1 MSEPASGQSFGQ
13 ALPDQVERIAE
24 LFDAHLEVINDVRE
38 LYSARVA
45 LEREYA
51 GKLQVLTKKAF
62 DKKARA
68 QSAFVVG
75 NEPTKAWDANV
86 LRQSSLNAAYDEIL
100 TSFTNTAQDHLNN
113 ADALATQTIEV
124 LRGLE
129 RKNADSK
136 KKEMAFFQKLLSDRD
151 RVYSER
157 LKSKQKYD
165 EDCTEVETF
174 RQKQGRATDDR
185 HADRA
190 ARQAEQQRNDM
201 LNSKNSYLISIAV
214 ANQAKAKLYEEDL
227 PKLENVIQ
235 AMQRRLVERFVQVL
249 LQSQKLHLSH
259 LDSLKSRVANVE
271 EKLKQVDVVRDQDL
285 FIDHNVRPFIAPDD
299 WKFEPCSIHYD
310 TDSMSIDPAP
320 KIVIQN
326 KLRRS
331 REKLEEL
338 IPLME
343 SRRTESHQL
352 SSQLSSYIP
361 DHTLGTID
369 ELHDSYLDAEH
380 QVVFYA
386 TSERILK
393 TEIDVIVDAVGD
405 DQGAS
410 KPHSFK
416 SSSFSIPTQCG
427 YCMVP
432 ANCEESEERPSGM
445 LFRKSTNASRSGPAD
460 RGAGMAPSASSFV
473 QSIASED
480 SSVEERV
487 EAKVLFDFNATSEFE
502 LGVQDGAYVHVLEP
516 DDGSGWVKVVDKDG
530 NSGLVPAS
538 YLEILNGEGG
548 EMRVVQDA
556 TGDRVQA
563 IYPYSAQS
571 ADELDLTVGDTL
583 ELSSGATGGRNYA
596 DGWWEGTNVQGRKG
610 IFPSNYVSGE
620 IRARARAPSWV
631 EVDSLS
637 QVEAI

>member
-1 MSEPASGQSFGQ
+1 MLEPTSGQSFGQ

-38 LYSARVA
+38 LYIARVA

-51 GKLQVLTKKAF
+51 GKLQVLTKKAS
-62 DKKARA
+62 DKKAKT
-68 QSAFVVG
+68 QSAFIVG

-86 LRQSSLNAAYDEIL
+86 LRQSSLNTAYDEIL
-100 TSFTNTAQDHLNN
+100 TSFTNSAQDHLNN
-113 ADALATQTIEV
+113 ADNWATQTVEV

-129 RKNADSK
+129 RKNVDSK
-136 KKEMAFFQKLLSDRD
+136 KKVGLHPPYIFRIMEVTHTRGQEMAFFQKLLSDRD
-151 RVYSER
+151 RIYSER
-157 LKSKQKYD
+157 LKASGAFVNHMEPWLTYEVLRANKRFYD
-165 EDCTEVETF
+165 DDCTEVETF

-201 LNSKNSYLISIAV
+201 LNSKNSYIISTAV

-227 PKLENVIQ
+227 PKLENEFQ

-259 LDSLKSRVANVE
+259 LDTLKSRVANAE

-299 WKFEPCSIHYD
+299 WKFEPSSIHYD

-343 SRRTESHQL
+343 SRRTESSQL
-352 SSQLSSYIP
+352 SSQVSSYIP

-369 ELHDSYLDAEH
+369 ELHDRYLDAEH

-393 TEIDVIVDAVGD
+393 TEIDVIVDAVGGFFEATFIQELVLLHPHPMWLLF
-405 DQGAS
+405 DQ
-410 KPHSFK
+410 
-416 SSSFSIPTQCG
+416 
-427 YCMVP
+427 
-432 ANCEESEERPSGM
+432 SGV
-445 LFRKSTNASRSGPAD
+445 
-460 RGAGMAPSASSFV
+460 MAPSASSFV

-480 SSVEERV
+480 SSVEEHV

-538 YLEILNGEGG
+538 YLEILNGERDETRAAQDGTG
-548 EMRVVQDA
+548 ERV
-556 TGDRVQA
+556 RA

-571 ADELDLTVGDTL
+571 ADELDLAVGEVL
-583 ELSSGATGGRNYA
+583 VLSSGTTGGKNYA
-596 DGWWEGTNVQGRKG
+596 DGWWEGE
-610 IFPSNYVSGE
+610 S
-620 IRARARAPSWV
+620 IRVA
-631 EVDSLS
+631 
-637 QVEAI
+637 